1 MGHRRKSPGGVLG
14 VCVVLLLTGCTGGS
28 TEPAPEVSTTADPT
42 DSLEQ
47 TVQRFIAD
55 GVSSVVVQVRWPGGE
70 WSKGFGL
77 RDPYGREPAQPQDRF
92 SIGSV
97 TKSMVAAATLQLVDD
112 GLIALDDPVNA
123 MLESFGAGLKP
134 PTPITVRQLLNHT
147 SGMPDYVQALER
159 TNPPQDV
166 VSTSVSVQH
175 GLELTAALPW
185 DWRNVG
191 FFSYSNSNYLALGQL
206 VEKLRGRP
214 LDDVLR
220 ERVFG
225 PLGLDRTSLSN
236 RDRAAPDNLRAYMS
250 VGGGRLE
257 ITQPEVVTGS
267 PAGGVV
273 SSTEDVNDFYRGLL
287 SGALLSPGTLQEMKT
302 VKSMNYGLGI
312 TRFPDACSSSAYRYG
327 HFGSVYGYLTSSIS
341 SEDGSRQIT
350 LAMAL
355 PTLPSETPDPVT
367 GRRIDQYISQMELAA
382 QKTLDQLC

>member
-1 MGHRRKSPGGVLG
+1 
-14 VCVVLLLTGCTGGS
+14 
-28 TEPAPEVSTTADPT
+28 
-42 DSLEQ
+42 
-47 TVQRFIAD
+47 
-55 GVSSVVVQVRWPGGE
+55 
-70 WSKGFGL
+70 
-77 RDPYGREPAQPQDRF
+77 
-92 SIGSV
+92 
-97 TKSMVAAATLQLVDD
+97 
-112 GLIALDDPVNA
+112 
-123 MLESFGAGLKP
+123 
-134 PTPITVRQLLNHT
+134 
-147 SGMPDYVQALER
+147 
-159 TNPPQDV
+159 
-166 VSTSVSVQH
+166 
-175 GLELTAALPW
+175 
-185 DWRNVG
+185 
-191 FFSYSNSNYLALGQL
+191 
-206 VEKLRGRP
+206 
-214 LDDVLR
+214 
-220 ERVFG
+220 
-225 PLGLDRTSLSN
+225 
-236 RDRAAPDNLRAYMS
+236 MS